1 MRQMSMDGV
10 PMEQMPTSLLQAVV
24 RDEWIVCTNTTG
36 LDEAYAKGVCRD
48 IAARLLR
55 ERGL

>member
-1 MRQMSMDGV
+1 MSMDGV